1 MSPTFNTMGFGSITI
16 YLSDP
21 DPSDTDEQKM
31 FCDISTNS
39 VAFCRGKGEWL
50 RHRNP
55 TNR

>member
-21 DPSDTDEQKM
+21 DPSVTDEQKM
-31 FCDISTNS
+31 FCDLSTNS

-55 TNR
+55 TN